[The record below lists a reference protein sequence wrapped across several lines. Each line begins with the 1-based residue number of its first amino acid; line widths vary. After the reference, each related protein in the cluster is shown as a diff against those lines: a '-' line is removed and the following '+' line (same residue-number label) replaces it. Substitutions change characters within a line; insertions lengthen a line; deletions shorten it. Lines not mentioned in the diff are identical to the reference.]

1 MSVDLLGGVFNDLSL
16 AFKAD
21 FDVVAGVTY
30 SLVVVCVIGAVSALI
45 AAVNCVLTAHGR
57 HCHPVR
63 PHLEPIGQAPEKT
76 RSGCSEQCRACTTS
90 RRKQQ

>member
-1 MSVDLLGGVFNDLSL
+1 MLFMSVDLLGGVFNDLSL

-45 AAVNCVLTAHGR
+45 AAHTAF
-57 HCHPVR
+57 
-63 PHLEPIGQAPEKT
+63 
-76 RSGCSEQCRACTTS
+76 
-90 RRKQQ
+90 